1 MPAGAGYS
9 DKVFN
14 KRTNT
19 NLVYHKKYFA
29 SIIILMYFHDKQRG
43 FLLVDASSK
52 KHKMWEKL
60 SFPRGLGEK
69 VENFCTQKV

>member
-1 MPAGAGYS
+1 MIS
-9 DKVFN
+9 NV
-14 KRTNT
+14 
-19 NLVYHKKYFA
+19 V
-29 SIIILMYFHDKQRG
+29 